1 MQTTRQWLYQVL
13 ETHDNER
20 MGRLINA
27 FLMLLIFLNV
37 IVIIASSEAQIDQ
50 KFHDVFVSFEIFS
63 LIIFTLEYVLRAW
76 VSVEKPEYSQP
87 IRGRLKYLFTPM
99 ALIDLFAILPSL
111 FLLLGADL
119 LILRALRLVRLF
131 KLTRYSRSMDLLLTV
146 ARQEADTIL
155 SAIFILIILIIIAAT
170 GIFMIEGDAQPDEFG
185 SIPRALWWAT
195 VTLTTV
201 GYGDVVPTTVMGR
214 ILGIF
219 IVITGIG
226 IAALPAGILASGF
239 TTEVNRRR
247 ERYKAFIVGHLEN
260 GILSAEDKERLNKI
274 RTQLGIT
281 RSDGALMLNEARN
294 EQKVSSK
301 VFCPN
306 CGSDVHVHHHRT
318 HKIRAK
324 KETE

>member
-1 MQTTRQWLYQVL
+1 MQTTRRWLYQVL

-20 MGRLINA
+20 VGRLINS

-37 IVIIASSEAQIDQ
+37 IVIIASSESQIDE
-50 KFHDVFVSFEIFS
+50 KFHTLFVGFEIFS
-63 LIIFTLEYVLRAW
+63 LIIFTTEYLLRAW
-76 VSVEKPEYSQP
+76 VSVEKTNFTHPVK
-87 IRGRLKYLFTPM
+87 GRLKYLLTPM
-99 ALIDLFAILPSL
+99 ALIDLLAILPSL

-119 LILRALRLVRLF
+119 FILRALRLVRLF

-146 ARQEADTIL
+146 AKQEADTIF

-170 GIFMIEGDAQPDEFG
+170 GIFMIEGDAQPKEFG

-201 GYGDVVPTTVMGR
+201 GYGDVVPITMLGR
-214 ILGIF
+214 VLGIF

-239 TTEVNRRR
+239 TTEINRRR
-247 ERYKAFIVGHLEN
+247 ERYKAFIVGRLQN
-260 GILSAEDKERLNKI
+260 GILNTADKESLNHI
-274 RTQLGIT
+274 RAELGIT

-301 VFCPN
+301 VFCPH
-306 CGSDVHVHHHRT
+306 CGNDVHIQHHREN
-318 HKIRAK
+318 KIQA
-324 KETE
+324 KETK

>member
-1 MQTTRQWLYQVL
+1 MQTVRQWLYQVL

-20 MGRLINA
+20 VGRLINA

-37 IVIIASSEAQIDQ
+37 IVIIASSEAQINQ
-50 KFHDVFVSFEIFS
+50 KFHHVFVVFEIFS
-63 LIIFTLEYVLRAW
+63 LIIFTLEYLLRAW
-76 VSVEKPEYSQP
+76 VSIEKAGFSHP
-87 IRGRLKYLFTPM
+87 IKGRIKYLLTPM
-99 ALIDLFAILPSL
+99 ALIDLLAILPSVFL
-111 FLLLGADL
+111 FLGADL
-119 LILRALRLVRLF
+119 LILRALRLIRLF

-170 GIFMIEGDAQPDEFG
+170 GIFMIEGDAQPKEFG

-201 GYGDVVPTTVMGR
+201 GYGDVVPITTMGR

-239 TTEVNRRR
+239 TTEISRRR
-247 ERYKAFIVGHLEN
+247 ERYKTFIVGRLQN
-260 GILSAEDKERLNKI
+260 GILNSADKESLNKI
-274 RTQLGIT
+274 RTELGIT

-294 EQKVSSK
+294 EQKISSK
-301 VFCPN
+301 VFCPH
-306 CGSDVHVHHHRT
+306 CGNDVHIHHHREN
-318 HKIRAK
+318 KIQV
-324 KETE
+324 KEK

>member
-1 MQTTRQWLYQVL
+1 MQIARQWLYQVL
-13 ETHDNER
+13 ETHDNDR
-20 MGRLINA
+20 VGRLINS

-37 IVIIASSEAQIDQ
+37 IVIIATSEAQIDQ
-50 KFHDVFVSFEIFS
+50 KFHHLFVIFEMFS
-63 LIIFTLEYVLRAW
+63 LVVFTIEYLLRAW
-76 VSVEKPEYSQP
+76 VSIEKPEFSHP
-87 IRGRLKYLFTPM
+87 VKGRLKYLFTPM
-99 ALIDLFAILPSL
+99 ALIDLLAILPSI

-146 ARQEADTIL
+146 AKQEADTIL

-170 GIFMIEGDAQPDEFG
+170 GIFMIEGDAQPEEFG

-201 GYGDVVPTTVMGR
+201 GYGDVVPITIMGR

-239 TTEVNRRR
+239 TTEINRRR
-247 ERYKAFIVGHLEN
+247 ERYKAY
-260 GILSAEDKERLNKI
+260 
-274 RTQLGIT
+274 IT
-281 RSDGALMLNEARN
+281 GRIQDGMLI
-294 EQKVSSK
+294 
-301 VFCPN
+301 
-306 CGSDVHVHHHRT
+306 T
-318 HKIRAK
+318 
-324 KETE
+324 